1 MDFDESNALSGTGLT
16 SLQKAK
22 WNFGQLIVSGKLERD
37 MQLKEFLEF
46 VNFDMNR
53 YAPLKFW
60 FNLNQLSNDE
70 LFVLTDELIDLIDFC
85 KSGPTQNQRSSVSR
99 FILKAKGQ
107 VFPGLFVKTF
117 KSMLIL

>member
-46 VNFDMNR
+46 VNLDMNR
-53 YAPLKFW
+53 NAPLKFW
-60 FNLNQLSNDE
+60 LNLNLISNDE
-70 LFVLTDELIDLIDFC
+70 FVFTEELT
-85 KSGPTQNQRSSVSR
+85 
-99 FILKAKGQ
+99 
-107 VFPGLFVKTF
+107 
-117 KSMLIL
+117 